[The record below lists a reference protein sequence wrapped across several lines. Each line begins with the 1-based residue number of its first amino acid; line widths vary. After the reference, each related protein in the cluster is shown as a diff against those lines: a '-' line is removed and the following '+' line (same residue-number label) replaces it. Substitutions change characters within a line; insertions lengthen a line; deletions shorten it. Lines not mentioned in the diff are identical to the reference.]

1 MLLNE
6 LPIHLLSLLSEH
18 KKATG
23 YELTKMMSESRL
35 WRASH
40 QQIYRS
46 LNKMADDGFLVF
58 KDDPQE
64 GKPDRKVYSLT
75 TEGIAKFN
83 EAVESATPSIKSL
96 HSIRTIMLNVG
107 NQKYFEELLEQLRA
121 AIEKTEQLLEKT
133 ENPSERI
140 AMQREIYINRA
151 EESYCVDALAYLQ
164 DSKRMAA

>member
-6 LPIHLLSLLSEH
+6 LPIHLLALLSVH

-23 YELTKMMSESRL
+23 YDLAKIMSESRL

-46 LNKMADDGFLVF
+46 LNKMADDGFLMF

-75 TEGIAKFN
+75 AEGIAKFN
-83 EAVESATPSIKSL
+83 EAVESATPSMKSL
-96 HSIRTIMLNVG
+96 HSMRTIMLNVG
-107 NQKYFEELLEQLRA
+107 NQKYFEELLAQLRA
-121 AIEKTEQLLEKT
+121 AIEETEQLLEET
-133 ENPSERI
+133 DNPSERI

-151 EESYCVDALAYLQ
+151 EESYCVDALAYL
-164 DSKRMAA
+164 KNHKCLAA